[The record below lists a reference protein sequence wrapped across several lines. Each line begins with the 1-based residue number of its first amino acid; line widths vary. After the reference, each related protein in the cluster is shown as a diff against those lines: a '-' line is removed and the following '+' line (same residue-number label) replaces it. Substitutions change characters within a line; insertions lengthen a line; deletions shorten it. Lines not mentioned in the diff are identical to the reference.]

1 MITYSRIIRR
11 EVEAEVKVGST
22 VGECTLQIWRWGK
35 RAIPLSL
42 EDPLVL
48 VVKVEMIGIK

>member
-1 MITYSRIIRR
+1 MITYSRIIGR